1 MAILLLSG
9 TKLEPQA
16 PVVPLN
22 KAFIYAIA
30 LIYIYAMHFFM
41 SNPGGSGLSLSFN
54 DTTWIAVSIA
64 SGIGLYQLGNNLK
77 LRYSKLTIGLF
88 IACVLMTIPVLY
100 SNASL
105 AESSLRLVGLWSG
118 WGFFLLLQQFRFSNK
133 ERQRLLWLIIIA
145 TLMEA
150 IFGLYQYFGA
160 PERTD
165 GTLRFLRP
173 YGIFQQPN
181 VMASFM
187 ATGFVLA
194 GYMLAR
200 QPQKYNRRI
209 VEISLLYITLFVST
223 LLLVVLASRT
233 GWLAL
238 LLTTLLLIPYLY
250 KYAPRRRL
258 VTWLAIIVL
267 GITSGLSAVHIQ
279 GNAGFVINKA
289 DLQSPRRYTFPQTLD
304 MVIEK
309 PFTGYGY
316 GKFESEYLLY
326 TARQHQLNPTYHAGL
341 PSMDHPHNE
350 LLYWAVEGGLLPIV
364 GIFIAVGFV
373 FIRLYHTKKDTRL
386 ALFALLVPISLH
398 TQLEYPFYHSTAHWI
413 TFLILLYWIDQRS
426 AKYRYRAFHHW
437 IKAGLRILSLLVP
450 LLTTAFMVTALQTNY
465 VLIRF
470 ERLAPHDPA
479 LLNKVT
485 NLYVWQDRYDW
496 DVYSTY
502 LEMGL
507 QQHEAKYIQPFID
520 WSLGIIK
527 RKPRP
532 EFYKNLIIAYQ
543 SIGEASR
550 AEQIRAEAKFLFPEV
565 EFDSVQYVD
574 PASISAASAASS
586 AISEEH

>member
-9 TKLEPQA
+9 TKLEPKT

-30 LIYIYAMHFFM
+30 LIYVYAMHFFM
-41 SNPGGSGLSLSFN
+41 SNPGGSGLALSFN

-64 SGIGLYQLGNNLK
+64 AGIGLYQLGNNLK
-77 LRYSKLTIGLF
+77 LRYSKLTIGLL
-88 IACVLMTIPVLY
+88 IACILMTIPVLY
-100 SNASL
+100 RNASL
-105 AESSLRLVGLWSG
+105 EESALRLIGLWSG
-118 WGFFLLLQQFRFSNK
+118 WGFFLLLQQFQFSNK
-133 ERQRLLWLIIIA
+133 ERQRLLWLIILA
-145 TLMEA
+145 TLIEG

-160 PERTD
+160 PERVD

-209 VEISLLYITLFVST
+209 IEISLLYIATFIPT

-238 LLTTLLLIPYLY
+238 LLTALLLTPYLY
-250 KYAPRRRL
+250 KYAPRRRFI
-258 VTWLAIIVL
+258 TWLAIIVL
-267 GITSGLSAVHIQ
+267 GVSSGISAVHIQ
-279 GNAGFVINKA
+279 GNAGFVVNKA

-326 TARQHQLNPTYHAGL
+326 TARQHQLNPNYHPGL

-386 ALFALLVPISLH
+386 ALFALIVPISLH
-398 TQLEYPFYHSTAHWI
+398 TQLEYPFYHSAAHWI

-426 AKYRYRAFHHW
+426 AKYHYWPFHQW
-437 IKAGLRILSLLVP
+437 IKAGLRIFSLLIP
-450 LLTTAFMVTALQTNY
+450 LLTTTFMVSALQTNY
-465 VLIRF
+465 VLLRF
-470 ERLAPHDPA
+470 ERLPAHDPA
-479 LLNKVT
+479 LLSKVT

-502 LEMGL
+502 LSMGL
-507 QQHEAKYIQPFID
+507 KQNEPKYIQSFID
-520 WSLGIIK
+520 WTLEIIK

-550 AEQIRAEAKFLFPEV
+550 AEQIRAEAKFLFPGIEL
-565 EFDSVQYVD
+565 ELDSVQYD
-574 PASISAASAASS
+574 PETKSVASS
-586 AISEEH
+586 DASKTR

>member
-9 TKLEPQA
+9 TKLEPRA

-30 LIYIYAMHFFM
+30 LLYVYAMHFFM
-41 SNPGGSGLSLSFN
+41 SNPGGSGLALSFN
-54 DTTWIAVSIA
+54 STTWIAVSIA
-64 SGIGLYQLGNNLK
+64 AGIGLYQLGNNLK
-77 LRYSKLTIGLF
+77 LRYSKLTVGLL
-88 IACVLMTIPVLY
+88 IACILMTIPVLY
-100 SNASL
+100 RNASL
-105 AESSLRLVGLWSG
+105 EESALRLIGLWSG
-118 WGFFLLLQQFRFSNK
+118 WGFFLLLQQFQFSNK
-133 ERQRLLWLIIIA
+133 ERQRLLWLIILA
-145 TLMEA
+145 TLIEA
-150 IFGLYQYFGA
+150 IFGLYQYFIA

-209 VEISLLYITLFVST
+209 IEISLLYIATFVST

-238 LLTTLLLIPYLY
+238 VLTSLLLTPYLY
-250 KYAPRRRL
+250 KYAPRRRFISW
-258 VTWLAIIVL
+258 VAIIIL
-267 GITSGLSAVHIQ
+267 GVSSGISAVQIQ
-279 GNAGFVINKA
+279 GNAGFVVNKA

-326 TARQHQLNPTYHAGL
+326 TARQHQLNANYHPGL

-373 FIRLYHTKKDTRL
+373 LLRLYHTKKDTRL
-386 ALFALLVPISLH
+386 ALFALIVPISLH
-398 TQLEYPFYHSTAHWI
+398 TQLEYPFYHSAAHWI

-426 AKYRYRAFHHW
+426 AKYNYWPFHQW
-437 IKAGLRILSLLVP
+437 IKAGLRIFSLLIP
-450 LLTTAFMVTALQTNY
+450 LLTITFMGSALQTNY
-465 VLIRF
+465 VLLRF
-470 ERLAPHDPA
+470 ERLPPHDIS
-479 LLNKVT
+479 LLSKVT
-485 NLYVWQDRYDW
+485 NLYVWQDRYNW

-502 LEMGL
+502 LGMGL
-507 QQHEAKYIQPFID
+507 KQHEPKYIQPFID
-520 WSLGIIK
+520 WTLEIIK

-550 AEQIRAEAKFLFPEV
+550 AEQIRSEAKFLFPGMALEL
-565 EFDSVQYVD
+565 DSVQYVD
-574 PASISAASAASS
+574 PATKSAASS
-586 AISEEH
+586 VASKTP